1 MFFHI
6 YFRLRRPSVIYTLP
20 LTSRNVVTSPIL
32 FSDPENVG
40 IAVGI
45 SLLSCI
51 EAEILRFLTYFRL
64 MAAILLFARDT
75 LIIPTSLTFSWVA
88 LPFGENRMK
97 KIQPA
102 PKIEGGFPPPL
113 STLTLRF

>member
-1 MFFHI
+1 M
-6 YFRLRRPSVIYTLP
+6 PSVTYVVP
-20 LTSRNVVTSPIL
+20 LTSNNVVTGPIL
-32 FSDPENVG
+32 FPDPENVG

-64 MAAILLFARDT
+64 MAAILLSAWDT

-97 KIQPA
+97 KVQPV
-102 PKIEGGFPPPL
+102 PKIERGLPP
-113 STLTLRF
+113 FVH